1 MWTATKEGPEE
12 GKGGKHADI
21 WEKEH
26 PMTRNSKCKGPEA
39 GVHLACLKSRKTLW
53 VGEIVIE
60 RRVTMQYCYS
70 YKYWNH
76 YKVV

>member
-26 PMTRNSKCKGPEA
+26 PMTRE
-39 GVHLACLKSRKTLW
+39 
-53 VGEIVIE
+53 
-60 RRVTMQYCYS
+60 
-70 YKYWNH
+70 
-76 YKVV
+76 